1 MPTKSLL
8 SEANFVSF
16 SSASAFLALLKSA
29 SGDEETDDLTA
40 HESFELS

>member
-16 SSASAFLALLKSA
+16 SSASAFLVLLKSA
-29 SGDEETDDLTA
+29 CGDEVTDDPTG